1 MAGEMLNR
9 STFYSEPAQLCDA
22 ETGMIKGLMPI
33 TLRQKFLGLFNRCSI
48 QFLTILLLLFAIAG
62 TPLAQAQRLYDGS
75 GRQIGRVDGDRYYD
89 GSGRQI
95 GRQDGMQIY
104 DGSGRQIG
112 RIDSDRVYDGSGR
125 QIGRI
130 DGERLY
136 SGSGSAMGRI
146 DGDRIYDASGRQ
158 IGRTDGLRRMQII
171 ICFYFFM

>member
-1 MAGEMLNR
+1 MARETLNR
-9 STFYSEPAQLCDA
+9 PTFYGEPAQLCDA
-22 ETGMIKGLMPI
+22 GTGMIKGLAPI
-33 TLRQKFLGLFNRCSI
+33 TLPQKFLGFFNLCSI
-48 QFLTILLLLFAIAG
+48 QSLTILLLLFAMTG
-62 TPLAQAQRLYDGS
+62 TQLAQAQRLYDGS

-112 RIDSDRVYDGSGR
+112 RIDGDRVYDGSGR

-146 DGDRIYDASGRQ
+146 DGDRIYDGSGRQ

>member
-1 MAGEMLNR
+1 MAGETLNR
-9 STFYSEPAQLCDA
+9 FTFYSKPAQLCDA
-22 ETGMIKGLMPI
+22 GISKISSGTPMILP
-33 TLRQKFLGLFNRCSI
+33 QAFLGLFNQRCI
-48 QFLTILLLLFAIAG
+48 TFLTILLLLFAMAG
-62 TPLAQAQRLYDGS
+62 TQLAQAQRLYDGS

-95 GRQDGMQIY
+95 GRQDGTQIY

-112 RIDSDRVYDGSGR
+112 RIDGDRVYDGSGR
-125 QIGRI
+125 QIGRV

-146 DGDRIYDASGRQ
+146 EGDRIYDGSGRQ

>member
-1 MAGEMLNR
+1 VG
-9 STFYSEPAQLCDA
+9 
-22 ETGMIKGLMPI
+22 TGLIKGLVPI
-33 TLRQKFLGLFNRCSI
+33 NLPHKFLGLFNQCSI
-48 QFLTILLLLFAIAG
+48 KYLPILLLLFAM
-62 TPLAQAQRLYDGS
+62 TVTQLAEAQRLYDGS

-89 GSGRQI
+89 GSGRQV
-95 GRQDGMQIY
+95 GRQDGMQI
-104 DGSGRQIG
+104 
-112 RIDSDRVYDGSGR
+112 YDGSGR

-146 DGDRIYDASGRQ
+146 DGDRIYDGSGRQ